1 MSDAAPGAA
10 EDALPSLREEAAN
23 PARLQRGLIAY
34 YIAGGPGVRFPRPP
48 EGDEQIQAILGRL
61 PEAEVLDGG
70 EEVRVGF
77 PQVQDTRP
85 IDRLEALHEATRR
98 CLAVARTGVE
108 ERPDSELV
116 ERLSE
121 QERRCD
127 RQLFALRRAANHEA
141 ARRRPDGPMLRGA
154 DRLERVADYAEEITL
169 RTAELTPQERIG
181 AVATR
186 IETAID
192 EAMDLVERAYQAL
205 AEPDAAQ
212 AHAVIDDIEDW
223 AQRVEGDAISLADGP
238 RRPDRLPN
246 DRLYR
251 GYFSLLED
259 TERVG
264 LYAKSIAE
272 AALDRHAE
280 AAIAQDGT

>member
-1 MSDAAPGAA
+1 MSDPEPEA
-10 EDALPSLREEAAN
+10 DDLPRLREEARN

-34 YIAGGPGVRFPRPP
+34 YVAGAPGARFPRPP
-48 EGDEQIQAILGRL
+48 EGDQQLQAILDRL
-61 PEAEVLDGG
+61 PEARVLDAR
-70 EEVRVGF
+70 EEVQVGF
-77 PQVQDTRP
+77 PQTQDTVP
-85 IDRLEALHEATRR
+85 IDRLETLHEATHRS
-98 CLAVARTGVE
+98 LAVAKTGVQQ
-108 ERPDSELV
+108 RPDTDHV

-127 RQLFALRRAANHEA
+127 RQLFALRRAANHEG

-169 RTAELTPQERIG
+169 RTAELTPQERVGSI
-181 AVATR
+181 ADRV
-186 IETAID
+186 ETAIG
-192 EAMDLVERAYQAL
+192 EATDLVDRAHQAL
-205 AEPDAAQ
+205 ADPDAAL
-212 AHAVIDDIEDW
+212 AHEVIDDIEDW
-223 AQRVEGDAISLADGP
+223 AQRVEGDALSMADAP
-238 RRPDRLPN
+238 RRPDRLPD

-272 AALDRHAE
+272 AALDRE
-280 AAIAQDGT
+280 AILRAG